1 VSVKLRVIRGLGP
14 TESPGFRKSL
24 SGFAGFGAVPGAD
37 DYASFYQQNGS
48 VNPQPPPSGSTAAN
62 PTQEGAG
69 MFSSLLGGASGFLTS
84 ILGQGQSAGQ
94 SFNQSLASLA
104 AADAQRARSKTTA
117 IIGGT
122 VAAVAV
128 LGVGF
133 WAISRLGKK

>member
-1 VSVKLRVIRGLGP
+1 
-14 TESPGFRKSL
+14 
-24 SGFAGFGAVPGAD
+24 
-37 DYASFYQQNGS
+37 
-48 VNPQPPPSGSTAAN
+48 
-62 PTQEGAG
+62 